1 MGTLYGG
8 KRAGG
13 GSHAR
18 GLAPIGERIDE
29 LTGLVR
35 ELYPSTQF
43 AREEVRT
50 VVEDAYKVADIIFG
64 EEEAI
69 RWGEDFEWPAEVF
82 TRDDALAEA
91 CGFDLEAM
99 ARKRMEEMLPD
110 RLNEAR
116 VRAMVPPDDED
127 FDRLMDLVG
136 GIRVMTGDD
145 YAPNCSPP
153 PMREIYLKLKNAVN
167 KMLLSLWDDKLAF
180 VMTKDAVNR
189 CGPMS
194 FSAASWVPKSQKASG
209 R

>member
-13 GSHAR
+13 GSHVR

-50 VVEDAYKVADIIFG
+50 VVEDAYKVADVIFG

-69 RWGEDFEWPAEVF
+69 RWGEGFEWPAEVF

-116 VRAMVPPDDED
+116 VRAMVPPNDED
-127 FDRLMDLVG
+127 FDRYDGRRLCPQLF
-136 GIRVMTGDD
+136 TAS
-145 YAPNCSPP
+145 YA
-153 PMREIYLKLKNAVN
+153 
-167 KMLLSLWDDKLAF
+167 
-180 VMTKDAVNR
+180 
-189 CGPMS
+189 
-194 FSAASWVPKSQKASG
+194 
-209 R
+209 